1 MKIGPE
7 TRCNE
12 KDYVYAAKP
21 GVTRSCD
28 EFPDLSLAADTESK
42 GGEERIAEAC
52 EDETQNYKYAQ
63 RKRISIFLAGLRFRK
78 KRDLYLATRSKRK
91 VLLTTFRK

>member
-1 MKIGPE
+1 MNIGPE

-28 EFPDLSLAADTESK
+28 EYPDLSLAADTESK
-42 GGEERIAEAC
+42 GGKERIAEAWR
-52 EDETQNYKYAQ
+52 T
-63 RKRISIFLAGLRFRK
+63 
-78 KRDLYLATRSKRK
+78 KRK
-91 VLLTTFRK
+91 IRNMPKGKGSQSSWQG